1 VLVGREVELAVLDS
15 LVSRTAAGAGGV
27 VLLAGEPGIGKT
39 RLAQAGTDRA
49 GGATVSWGACREAV
63 GAPPLWPWMPVLR
76 RLGGTP
82 IAAEEA
88 DSAAARFRFYER
100 VERALQKSA
109 AACPY
114 LIVIDDVHRA
124 DEASLRLLAYLS
136 ETLWPT
142 PVGMIVTYRDTEV
155 APASLT
161 ASVIAGLARGPGRH
175 RCELTGLSRR
185 SVAHWLA
192 ATVTLAR
199 LQWLAGRPGDA
210 ARSAA
215 AAQRLHRRWG
225 PWRGIRRGKGEVP
238 GFFKALGDTLQITEF
253 TPLAFA
259 SNETDVMVVT
269 RWGATAP
276 ATGRAATMD
285 IHHWF
290 RFRDGKICFYRG
302 TEDTALTAELIG
314 AG

>member
-15 LVSRTAAGAGGV
+15 LVSRTAAGDGGV

-109 AACPY
+109 AARPY

-185 SVAHWLA
+185 SVAHWLGA
-192 ATVTLAR
+192 AG
-199 LQWLAGRPGDA
+199 LAGVDASDLHERTRGNPLFISESIQLLAGGSRPGAPLRSVKEVIRERRRGRRPFAGLPGRGGMVADGDRPEPAARRPGHGPGDA
-210 ARSAA
+210 ARPEPAA
-215 AAQRLHRRWG
+215 RRAGRPG
-225 PWRGIRRGKGEVP
+225 P
-238 GFFKALGDTLQITEF
+238 DTL
-253 TPLAFA
+253 
-259 SNETDVMVVT
+259 
-269 RWGATAP
+269 
-276 ATGRAATMD
+276 
-285 IHHWF
+285 
-290 RFRDGKICFYRG
+290 RDGR
-302 TEDTALTAELIG
+302 
-314 AG
+314 